1 MRGGRR
7 MMAPDRFG
15 GYDRGSSNRRSAG
28 KSTAPDGKNKIKDL
42 QNFLSI
48 SPLQVFN

>member
-1 MRGGRR
+1 
-7 MMAPDRFG
+7 MMAKQADA
-15 GYDRGSSNRRSAG
+15 YYGSYRQVRR
-28 KSTAPDGKNKIKDL
+28 PDGKNKIKDL